1 MAETVFELDKT
12 SQAELIKAID
22 YLRKEIPNPRTKRR
36 ILNKASEPV
45 QDAARQ
51 IAPVWKGTTRDPR
64 YKLKNN
70 VHYRYKSG
78 FQKSGTKAGKG
89 KGVIVGAYRAG
100 HLEQSI
106 QVLSA
111 VKLRRSAT
119 GVIGPRRGGDGPRYG
134 FGRGKNPRN
143 VDAYYAH
150 MIYGNAR
157 AFRVRI
163 METALRTSG
172 PQSAGIIETE
182 VLKILAKF

>member
-1 MAETVFELDKT
+1 MAETVFELDKA
-12 SQAELIKAID
+12 SQAELVKALD

-36 ILNKASEPV
+36 ILNKAAEPV
-45 QDAARQ
+45 QATSRQ

-64 YKLKNN
+64 YKLKSN
-70 VHYRYKSG
+70 VHYRYKTG
-78 FQKSGTKAGKG
+78 FQKTGSKAGKG
-89 KGVIVGAYRAG
+89 KGVIVGAYKAG

-111 VKLRRSAT
+111 VKLKRSAT
-119 GVIGPRRGGDGPRYG
+119 GVVGPRRGGDGPRYG

-157 AFRVRI
+157 AFRARV
-163 METALRTSG
+163 MEKGLQAAG
-172 PQSAGIIETE
+172 PEAAKIIETE
-182 VLKILAKF
+182 VLKILAGF